1 MQEYPISSYKEDVAF
16 IKVIQNQD
24 SIVKGLIEISSN
36 LTINLSLSLSK
47 LTETLLYS
55 FYQLH
60 EEDSARSLLCML
72 TNLEVW
78 HIFVV
83 NVNRQSK
90 LVINSHFCQHFDASN
105 ITDILIFIARVF
117 LMITSLPD

>member
-24 SIVKGLIEISSN
+24 SIVKALIEISSN

-55 FYQLH
+55 
-60 EEDSARSLLCML
+60 
-72 TNLEVW
+72 
-78 HIFVV
+78 
-83 NVNRQSK
+83 
-90 LVINSHFCQHFDASN
+90 
-105 ITDILIFIARVF
+105 
-117 LMITSLPD
+117 